1 MTDVAARRY
10 GTIVS
15 HLTNDPE
22 TAVEL
27 ASKLD
32 TDVLNHLAAAIR
44 DETRRRA
51 IEAGDQQSIID
62 KAFDE
67 AFGRDGLGSL
77 PWIEGPFIV
86 CPGSIVSKRR
96 GSHICRFASVNDTWI
111 WDSHELIHEEK
122 RSSPGTDDGF
132 RAVGLIAIVE
142 GTEIDIVSGRARSGN
157 HQVDRV
163 VSYVISRGDLVEVSQ
178 RDVAAARRHQSRSH

>member
-77 PWIEGPFIV
+77 PWIEGPFVV
-86 CPGSIVSKRR
+86 CPGAMVSKSR
-96 GSHICRFASVNDTWI
+96 GSHNCRFASVNDTWI

-163 VSYVISRGDLVEVSQ
+163 VSYVITRGDLLEVSQ

>member
-1 MTDVAARRY
+1 MTPVAARRY

-15 HLTNDPE
+15 HLTNDPD

-32 TDVLNHLAAAIR
+32 DAVLAHLAAAIS

-51 IEAGDQQSIID
+51 VQAGDQQSIINQ
-62 KAFDE
+62 AFDE
-67 AFGRDGLGSL
+67 AFGRDGMGAN
-77 PWIEGPFIV
+77 PWIEGPYIV
-86 CPGSIVSKRR
+86 CPGAIVSKRR
-96 GSHICRFASVNDTWI
+96 GSHICRFASVNDVWI
-111 WDSHELIHEEK
+111 WDSHELILEEK

-132 RAVGLIAIVE
+132 RAVGLLAIVE
-142 GTEIDIVSGRARSGN
+142 GTEIDIVSGKARSGQ

-163 VSYVISRGDLVEVSQ
+163 ISYVVSRGELIEVSQ
-178 RDVAAARRHQSRSH
+178 RTVASSRRH